1 MPLAWLARLP
11 GDAVRLASKV
21 IDYGHGG
28 QGCFASRKRLALE
41 LGLHPVTISGYMALL
56 SLLEDGRAMTTEV
69 TGRATP
75 TRRLRPL
82 RRDENGRPA
91 EPFIR
96 FSNDARDALRGN
108 RLKVYVYARFCA
120 DTKTEF
126 RRSQAAKL
134 CGITGKD
141 TLRLILRELEAD
153 GWITRTE
160 EGGGL
165 HGARYDVHDKP
176 VTHPDPATPT
186 TPETATDP
194 HPNPATQNTSLGTP
208 LSEQAREVS
217 RGSAGTASPVVAR
230 GPVEIPADETFPRAV
245 DSVETAAPEAP
256 KKSPTTIS
264 ATAYRVLRLLQLDF
278 TPGQYALAAKAI
290 EHAVADVRGDVE
302 RITHRVHGHLADER
316 QAVRDPYGWLITRGL
331 RNSPCPAPQCEEG
344 RTWPTGADCPT
355 CRERYADRRG
365 TSLIFRDRATAIYEV
380 SWTCSGCEC
389 PGTGAPPADG
399 TCDDCHQ
406 AASAIKAAL
415 TEYHLPTEFENG
427 LRLPDRWRCAEDGC
441 QQITEGARPE
451 HGCCWRCAP
460 KHKRRQRTH
469 RRWQTGETS

>member
-1 MPLAWLARLP
+1 MNAPILACPDEARPPRPPFGHKEFATLADSSTYETLMPLAWLARLP

-41 LGLHPVTISGYMALL
+41 LSLHPVTVSGYMALL

-108 RLKVYVYARFCA
+108 RLKVYVYAKFCA
-120 DTKTEF
+120 DTRTEF
-126 RRSQAAKL
+126 RRSQAEKL

-141 TLRLILRELEAD
+141 TVRLILRELEAA
-153 GWITRTE
+153 GWITRIE

-176 VTHPDPATPT
+176 VNHPDPATPT
-186 TPETATDP
+186 APETATGP
-194 HPNPATQNTSLGTP
+194 HPDPATQNTSLGTP

-217 RGSAGTASPVVAR
+217 CGSARRATPVVAR
-230 GPVEIPADETFPRAV
+230 DPVENPAVRTFGQAVASDETA
-245 DSVETAAPEAP
+245 TPEPP

-264 ATAYRVLRLLQLDF
+264 ATAYRVLRHLPLKLSAA
-278 TPGQYALAAKAI
+278 QYILASKAI
-290 EHAVADVRGDVE
+290 EQAAAEVQGDVD
-302 RITHRVHGHLADER
+302 RIANRVHRNLAGQD
-316 QAVRDPYGWLITRGL
+316 VVDPYGWLITRGL
-331 RNSPCPAPQCEEG
+331 RNSPCPAPECQEG
-344 RTWPTGADCPT
+344 YVWPTGQS
-355 CRERYADRRG
+355 CRICVERWCDRRG
-365 TSLIFRDRATAIYEV
+365 TPLLFRSSAPVFSAIWE
-380 SWTCSGCEC
+380 CSVCERPR
-389 PGTGAPPADG
+389 PGDPPADEVCG
-399 TCDDCHQ
+399 NCR
-406 AASAIKAAL
+406 S
-415 TEYHLPTEFENG
+415 EM
-427 LRLPDRWRCAEDGC
+427 DRAVAWLG
-441 QQITEGARPE
+441 GA
-451 HGCCWRCAP
+451 
-460 KHKRRQRTH
+460 Q
-469 RRWQTGETS
+469 